1 MARPHYQ
8 VGEKTAREKL
18 VHAFWECL
26 REMPFDK
33 MTIATVVKHAGVNRN
48 TFYYHYQDLDELA
61 REAVGNTALDP
72 LFIRMLLLRF
82 VQGAGSELVEQ
93 IPDWEQRVD
102 RVCLLA
108 GKHSSPE
115 LRDLLRQAVL
125 SAWSSA
131 IGFSLEEQDLEGHL
145 ALEFRLGGCLSVIA
159 YRADT
164 GIEFD
169 LRDVV
174 DFGIPEDA
182 VHFLRH
188 IKRDGE

>member
-8 VGEKTAREKL
+8 AGEQTAREKL
-18 VHAFWECL
+18 VQAFWECL
-26 REMPFDK
+26 HEMSFDK
-33 MTIATVVKHAGVNRN
+33 MTIATVVKRADVNRN
-48 TFYYHYQDLDELA
+48 TFYYHYQDLEELA

-72 LFIRMLLLRF
+72 LFIRMLLMRF
-82 VQGAGSELVEQ
+82 VQGAGSELFEQ

-131 IGFSLEEQDLEGHL
+131 IGFSLEKQDLEGRL
-145 ALEFRLGGCLSVIA
+145 ALEFLIGGFLSVIA

-164 GIEFD
+164 GIDFD
-169 LRDVV
+169 LRDVI
-174 DFGIPEDA
+174 DFGITEDA
-182 VHFLRH
+182 IHFLRH